1 MNSFVRRVIGRSRK
15 GDAEQRREVAL
26 VCLALPWGRAGFL
39 HSFVCR
45 GEVSLASWF
54 ADRRGSLDTYL
65 LRESLASWL
74 VEGGSLHLDL
84 LEGRYF
90 FLASERGGSL
100 LIWRRGNKITC
111 FLACRGKEVT
121 CLFV

>member
-1 MNSFVRRVIGRSRK
+1 MPCFAVGGAGR
-15 GDAEQRREVAL
+15 L
-26 VCLALPWGRAGFL
+26 L
-39 HSFVCR
+39 SFVCR
-45 GEVSLASWF
+45 GEGSLASWF

-84 LEGRYF
+84 LRLAEGGKI
-90 FLASERGGSL
+90 FLLGFGERGLL

-111 FLACRGKEVT
+111 FLAWGKEVT